1 MTNTVSGTHADIEAN
16 LCFVSQAVTHYLT
29 GQTAKFLKALM
40 NIMLTKLCKCLSK
53 KGRAIT

>member
-1 MTNTVSGTHADIEAN
+1 MTSTVSGTHADIEAN
-16 LCFVSQAVTHYLT
+16 LCFVSQDVTHYHT

-53 KGRAIT
+53 KGKALT